1 MQVLE
6 PGSYTITPNPGK
18 VGIVRHTEKREN
30 GKYGATL
37 EDRTSQTY
45 DEDRIMNKADIVKWG
60 VNMIAGFADAGVSVA
75 GEI

>member
-1 MQVLE
+1 M
-6 PGSYTITPNPGK
+6 ITKKKIDVTLSLSG
-18 VGIVRHTEKREN
+18 V
-30 GKYGATL
+30 TL

>member
-1 MQVLE
+1 MFQD
-6 PGSYTITPNPGK
+6 GSMITKNK
-18 VGIVRHTEKREN
+18 IDVTLSLSDKN
-30 GKYGATL
+30 KSGATL

-45 DEDRIMNKADIVKWG
+45 DENRIMNKKDIVKWG